1 VQRSARTI
9 NLALTQ
15 PGDAPVTSTPIRRG
29 NGWPEISPELSLSL
43 IFFQVPLF
51 SPRRESDIAGMLS
64 SLPETGNA
72 LLPAVYVSRAQI
84 VEERF
89 WAKLLKLA
97 GRVPFVEDLAA
108 AYFCFVDPT
117 TPGRVRGI
125 VLAALAWFVLPAS
138 ILPEF
143 IVVLGFT
150 DDVAVVAIA
159 ARMVRRHIK
168 QRHYQRARE
177 VLGIPDPVS
186 DDEIWSGY

>member
-1 VQRSARTI
+1 MMPT
-9 NLALTQ
+9 
-15 PGDAPVTSTPIRRG
+15 
-29 NGWPEISPELSLSL
+29 
-43 IFFQVPLF
+43 
-51 SPRRESDIAGMLS
+51 
-64 SLPETGNA
+64 LPETGN
-72 LLPAVYVSRAQI
+72 LPAVYVYRAQI
-84 VEERF
+84 VEEKF
-89 WAKLLKLA
+89 WAKLLQLA

-108 AYFCFVDPT
+108 AYFCLVDPT

-168 QRHYQRARE
+168 ERHYQRARDI
-177 VLGIPDPVS
+177 LRIQDPVS